1 MEGAMSMAIWR
12 CQREW
17 EIVIIGM
24 QHTGWAYDMGQ
35 RARERRTCTMAA
47 IRGVRE
53 CGLYGLSRF
62 THCGHASQRTRRE
75 RATRGPGWRSRR
87 VGTSTDH
94 ADRCTAR
101 SSLQLT
107 TPRSL
112 SECVLKLRAS
122 CGLALALRRDGICS
136 LEGHQGPKPLAINC
150 HPLVE
155 SRWQIVW
162 QRDIGDLMPLRPP
175 PEPLCSP
182 VPTQAKPKQAV
193 LPRQSQTPTAGQ
205 A

>member
-1 MEGAMSMAIWR
+1 MSMAIWR

-122 CGLALALRRDGICS
+122 CGLALSRSGETKGRDLLSRGPPRANTTS
-136 LEGHQGPKPLAINC
+136 DKLSPTSRKQVADRVAEGHRGLDAT
-150 HPLVE
+150 
-155 SRWQIVW
+155 S
-162 QRDIGDLMPLRPP
+162 
-175 PEPLCSP
+175 
-182 VPTQAKPKQAV
+182 AA
-193 LPRQSQTPTAGQ
+193 A
-205 A
+205 

>member
-1 MEGAMSMAIWR
+1 M
-12 CQREW
+12 
-17 EIVIIGM
+17 
-24 QHTGWAYDMGQ
+24 YDGRDQ
-35 RARERRTCTMAA
+35 RRT
-47 IRGVRE
+47 GVRVVRVE
-53 CGLYGLSRF
+53 QIHPLWACKPAHEEGESDP
-62 THCGHASQRTRRE
+62 
-75 RATRGPGWRSRR
+75 RAWVEEQKS
-87 VGTSTDH
+87 TSTDH

-136 LEGHQGPKPLAINC
+136 LEGHQGPTPLAINC